1 MPRLKFGLKSR
12 PKPVSDLHTPA
23 VQYKRLLRHC
33 FSSLNTVELLLRSL
47 SQKKKKEGRKRN
59 SLCFLLPAVNKSVY
73 PRNIWPLGGII

>member
-47 SQKKKKEGRKRN
+47 SQKKKKEEKEIRYVSYCPQSTNLFTRGTYG
-59 SLCFLLPAVNKSVY
+59 LLAV
-73 PRNIWPLGGII
+73 